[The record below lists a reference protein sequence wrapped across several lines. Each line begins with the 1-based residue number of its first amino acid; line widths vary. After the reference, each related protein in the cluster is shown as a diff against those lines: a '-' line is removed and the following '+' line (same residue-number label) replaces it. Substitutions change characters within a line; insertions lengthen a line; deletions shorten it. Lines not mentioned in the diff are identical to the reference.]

1 MYLKTSLLLTALA
14 LSILSAFAGDKTI
27 LQDSVKKVT
36 VRVTAS
42 EKKPALNFDSLIN
55 SNARVRQP
63 NSLGQHPGVSISPS
77 KKTSKEIS
85 SNTSKAGSLAKSSA
99 GSLNAR
105 VSPTPKPAQ
114 SAPSK
119 AIAKS
124 TTDKA
129 ATVEVPDNHEEETL
143 QPVPINDD
151 EKVEATEPGNFK
163 TSRAYLWVGFMLIVI
178 GAILGILFGKT
189 ALLVSIAGM
198 VFVIIG
204 YTI

>member
-1 MYLKTSLLLTALA
+1 MYLKASLFLTVLA
-14 LSILSAFAGDKTI
+14 LSISCAFADDKAV

-55 SNARVRQP
+55 STAPVRRP
-63 NSLGQHPGVSISPS
+63 TSLGQHSRASTSPS
-77 KKTSKEIS
+77 KKTSKKIS
-85 SNTSKAGSLAKSSA
+85 SNTSKAA
-99 GSLNAR
+99 SLNAR
-105 VSPTPKPAQ
+105 INTVLKPTKSVPPKTITRSNTEKSVAVE
-114 SAPSK
+114 APD
-119 AIAKS
+119 
-124 TTDKA
+124 T
-129 ATVEVPDNHEEETL
+129 HEEQTL
-143 QPVPINDD
+143 EPVPINED
-151 EKVEATEPGNFK
+151 EKVEASEPGNFK

>member
-14 LSILSAFAGDKTI
+14 LSVLSAFAGGRTA

-42 EKKPALNFDSLIN
+42 EKKSALNFDSLIN
-55 SNARVRQP
+55 SSAKVRQP
-63 NSLGQHPGVSISPS
+63 NTSGQHPRPRTSLS
-77 KKTSKEIS
+77 KKTSSKVS
-85 SNTSKAGSLAKSSA
+85 SNTSKAGA
-99 GSLNAR
+99 LNAR
-105 VSPTPKPAQ
+105 VNTTTKPAQ

-119 AIAKS
+119 TITKS
-124 TTDKA
+124 TTDKPA
-129 ATVEVPDNHEEETL
+129 SVEADNHEEETL

-151 EKVEATEPGNFK
+151 EEVEQTEPGNFK